1 MTATCQN
8 RCVGY
13 PTAARRPR
21 SGKRALA
28 PIYHAVW
35 PMVRPSF
42 PREFGEMFDRE
53 ICSVPLREPVDLAK
67 QMKANLAVL

>member
-1 MTATCQN
+1 M
-8 RCVGY
+8 
-13 PTAARRPR
+13 
-21 SGKRALA
+21 A